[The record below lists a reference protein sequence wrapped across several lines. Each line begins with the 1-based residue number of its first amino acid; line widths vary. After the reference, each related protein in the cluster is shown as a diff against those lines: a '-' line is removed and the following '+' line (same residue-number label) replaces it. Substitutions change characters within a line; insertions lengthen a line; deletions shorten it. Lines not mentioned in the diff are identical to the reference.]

1 VRQSHKVMRY
11 SLALIVSLL
20 LLSTTIAVA
29 AGSSSITKLG
39 GISIPRMVTLVSLPV
54 STTAFQSRHSGR
66 QLCRS
71 VSCKRR
77 GWLKHHPRPRYI
89 PALKLLSLDSTAY
102 CESGL
107 TASEEPT
114 HDGVVAIVKG
124 LPLGHY
130 YQVRSGSMTGK
141 VLQGKDYIGHSSEF
155 DIWMPSCGQ
164 ANVYGRQHIQV
175 AEIPSKKAKAALTHP
190 A

>member
-1 VRQSHKVMRY
+1 MRQSNKVMRY

-20 LLSTTIAVA
+20 LLSTTTVA
-29 AGSSSITKLG
+29 AGSSSITKLS
-39 GISIPRMVTLVSLPV
+39 GIAIPRMVTLASIPV
-54 STTAFQSRHSGR
+54 STTAFQSQRSGK

-71 VSCKRR
+71 RSCKRR
-77 GWLKHHPRPRYI
+77 EWLKHHPRPRYI

-124 LPLGHY
+124 LPLGRY
-130 YQVRSGSMTGK
+130 YQVRSGPMTGK
-141 VLQGKDYIGHSSEF
+141 VLEGKDYIGHSSEF
-155 DIWMPSCGQ
+155 DIWMPSCS
-164 ANVYGRQHIQV
+164 AAEAYGRQHIQV
-175 AEIPSKKAKAALTHP
+175 AEIPSNRAQVALTHHT
-190 A
+190 